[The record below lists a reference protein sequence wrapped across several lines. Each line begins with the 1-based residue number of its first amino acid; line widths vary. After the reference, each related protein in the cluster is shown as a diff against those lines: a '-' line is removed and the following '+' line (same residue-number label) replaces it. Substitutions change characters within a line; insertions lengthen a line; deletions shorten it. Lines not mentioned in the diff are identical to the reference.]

1 MPVSINIIIVD
12 DHKMFR
18 DGLMLNLASAFPHY
32 KVCGEA
38 SCEGELME
46 SLMNRPLPDL
56 ILLDHLLP
64 GTTGIEITSSLKK
77 NKAFENIKIIILSAL
92 KSPYVGKLDYEYV
105 IDAIEA
111 GADGYLLK
119 DSSIEQIGQAIE
131 EVMEGGGFFMGE
143 TFDFKNATRV
153 IISNQNKLIT
163 FLKKQRN
170 FGLTQREIE
179 VIESLSQG
187 LSAKEI
193 AAKMHISEDVVTS
206 FKDNI
211 KRKLS
216 ENHQVELKNMVE
228 MVVWAI
234 KNNVISI

>member
-1 MPVSINIIIVD
+1 MNTNIIIVD

-18 DGLMLNLASAFPHY
+18 DGLMVNLATAFPQFN
-32 KVCGEA
+32 VCGQA
-38 SCEGELME
+38 SCEDELMKI
-46 SLMNRPLPDL
+46 LMTGPPPDL
-56 ILLDHLLP
+56 ILLDYLLP
-64 GTTGIEITSSLKK
+64 GTTGIEIIESLKK
-77 NKAFENIKIIILSAL
+77 DKAWKNIKIIILSAL
-92 KSPYVGKLDYEYV
+92 KSPYVGKPDYEYV
-105 IDAIEA
+105 IAAIEA

-119 DSSIEQIGQAIE
+119 DSSIDQIGHAIE
-131 EVMEGGGFFMGE
+131 EVMEGKGFFLGE
-143 TFDFKNATRV
+143 TFDFKKATRI

-170 FGLTQREIE
+170 FGLTQREVE

-193 AAKMHISEDVVTS
+193 AAKLCITEDVVTS